1 MTPLSPQLAAREGFR
16 LLRREPAA
24 FGAWTALWLA
34 AFSIAAFVVAASKP
48 EILAH
53 SRGPAS
59 PSEFGPFAAPLT
71 AMILIVWVVTAVAA
85 FRAVLHPDQ
94 RRWFYLRLGPDELR
108 LGVLTL
114 VASLAA
120 VGSGGA
126 LAYLVFV
133 LASPIMSVVPTA
145 TWLIEWAGILITVCL
160 FVWLGVRLSLIAVET
175 FSERR
180 FHLTAYWPVT
190 RGRFWYLF
198 SAYFL
203 LFLTLLGLSAVFFP
217 AIIILTPTNMTRAAA
232 GDILRSTS
240 LLLQAGVLAG
250 LISLSWT
257 LSWTLV
263 FACQAHAFRAIV
275 GEGRDGVPPVSA

>member
-1 MTPLSPQLAAREGFR
+1 MTPLSPQKAAREGLR
-16 LLRREPAA
+16 LMRTEPKA
-24 FGAWTALWLA
+24 FFAWTVLWLA
-34 AFSIAAFVVAASKP
+34 TFSIAAFVVAASKP
-48 EILAH
+48 GIVTH
-53 SRGPAS
+53 SGGPAS
-59 PSEFGPFAAPLT
+59 ATDFGPFAAPLT
-71 AMILIVWVVTAVAA
+71 AMILVVWVVTAVAA
-85 FRAVLHPDQ
+85 FRAVLYPDQ
-94 RRWFYLRLGPDELR
+94 RRWFFLRLGPDELR
-108 LGVLTL
+108 LGILTL

-120 VGSGGA
+120 VGAGGP

-133 LASPIMSVVPTA
+133 LASPIMSVVPA
-145 TWLIEWAGILITVCL
+145 AARLIEWGGVVITVCL

-175 FSERR
+175 FSEQR

-198 SAYFL
+198 LSYFL
-203 LFLTLLGLSAVFFP
+203 LFLTLLGLTALFFP
-217 AIIILTPTNMTRAAA
+217 AIIILTPTNMTQAAA
-232 GDILRSTS
+232 GDLLRSTS

-275 GEGRDGVPPVSA
+275 GKGRDGVAPI